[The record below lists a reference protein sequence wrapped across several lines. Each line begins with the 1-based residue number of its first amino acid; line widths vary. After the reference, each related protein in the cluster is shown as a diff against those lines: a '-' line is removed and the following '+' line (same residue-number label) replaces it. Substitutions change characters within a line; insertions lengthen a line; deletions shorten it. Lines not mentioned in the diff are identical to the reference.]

1 MTLICVSNQRRP
13 ISQSA
18 VTLLWTSVLTMLF
31 AGCATL
37 PRGDVPI
44 EKLYQAE
51 LVGMPGVRA
60 WGGKIS
66 AHLQEDA
73 RQSIEQ
79 ETPGEFVNPKTGRR
93 LVGALALSGGGAN
106 GAFGA
111 GFLYGWSKKGTRPA
125 FKLVTGVSTGALI
138 APFAF
143 LGPEYDEQ
151 LKRLYTE
158 ISAENILERL
168 GFLKILFKSESIATT
183 KPLKKLLQDTIDEDF
198 IRAVAEMH
206 DRGRRLYIGTT
217 HMDADTF
224 VVWNMGL
231 IAKSGH
237 PDSAEIFRKVM
248 LASASI
254 PGAFPPV
261 FFEVEAGG
269 EKFDEMHTDGS
280 TKQNVF
286 FHAGIIDIS
295 KIQIAMGLEQA
306 RDIEELD
313 LFIIRN
319 GQINPEPKQIARS
332 IPDIT
337 GRALSSMLKA
347 GTIKDLY
354 VIYAYTK
361 RAGIDFNYV
370 DIPDDFE
377 VGTTEQF
384 DREEMNRLFAV
395 GQALAMSK
403 DPWNKTPPGFKEP
416 SAQ

>member
-1 MTLICVSNQRRP
+1 MILRCLTNRRKP
-13 ISQSA
+13 IPQST
-18 VTLLWTSVLTMLF
+18 VMLMISIMLTMLV

-37 PRGDVPI
+37 PRGEIPVD
-44 EKLYQAE
+44 KLYKAE

-60 WGGKIS
+60 WGGKLS
-66 AHLQEDA
+66 AQLQEDA
-73 RQSIEQ
+73 HKSIMQ

-183 KPLKKLLQDTIDEDF
+183 KPLQKLLQENIDKHFLE
-198 IRAVAEMH
+198 AVAEMH

-237 PDSAEIFRKVM
+237 PDATEIFRKVM

-261 FFEVEAGG
+261 FFEVEADG

-295 KIQIAMGLEQA
+295 KIQIAIGVEQV
-306 RDIEELD
+306 RDIEEAD
-313 LFIIRN
+313 LYIIRN

-377 VGTTEQF
+377 IGTTKQF

-403 DPWNKTPPGFKEP
+403 DPWNKTPPGFKNQN
-416 SAQ
+416 AR